1 MDALLLVRRVERGM
15 VTAAGAA
22 GIGEDE
28 DPLAARL
35 KRRRLGLACARGPAF
50 KFLPAVARRDQAL
63 GAAGDFRDRIV
74 TEMFEQ
80 GIERR
85 HDRRH
90 RAEFFD
96 QFGPRRLRSEE
107 QTSELQSL
115 MRNSYAVFC
124 FIK

>member
-50 KFLPAVARRDQAL
+50 KFLPAVARRDQAP
-63 GAAGDFRDRIV
+63 GAAGDFRDSLV
-74 TEMFEQ
+74 TEMFDQ
-80 GIERR
+80 GIAPRP
-85 HDRRH
+85 DRLH
-90 RAEFFD
+90 PAEFFD
-96 QFGPRRLRSEE
+96 PFGRPG
-107 QTSELQSL
+107 QSL
-115 MRNSYAVFC
+115 
-124 FIK
+124 

>member
-50 KFLPAVARRDQAL
+50 QFLPAVARRDPAL
-63 GAAGDFRDRIV
+63 GAAGDLRDRIV
-74 TEMFEQ
+74 TAMFEQ

-90 RAEFFD
+90 RAEFFAPY
-96 QFGPRRLRSEE
+96 GPHRTGLRIVDS
-107 QTSELQSL
+107 TDS
-115 MRNSYAVFC
+115 
-124 FIK
+124 